1 MFWKACPCHW
11 LAEFDAALQVDDEVD
26 GAIEA
31 DAKAAEA
38 AEVAAAEAFSS
49 DGTAWVTM
57 EAARLLEVDSLGFVG
72 VAIGEG
78 EADEVAEGTSATQLF
93 WKERRES
100 EGWRSNLDC

>member
-1 MFWKACPCHW
+1 
-11 LAEFDAALQVDDEVD
+11 
-26 GAIEA
+26 
-31 DAKAAEA
+31 
-38 AEVAAAEAFSS
+38 
-49 DGTAWVTM
+49 M

-100 EGWRSNLDC
+100 EG